1 MENKVVEKLNNLS
14 LRELF
19 DFYWLKM
26 YPHGLTYRINDG
38 EIKAVEHE

>member
-1 MENKVVEKLNNLS
+1 MENKVVEKLNKLS

-26 YPHGLTYRINDG
+26 YPYGLTYEINDG
-38 EIKAVEHE
+38 EIRGIRE